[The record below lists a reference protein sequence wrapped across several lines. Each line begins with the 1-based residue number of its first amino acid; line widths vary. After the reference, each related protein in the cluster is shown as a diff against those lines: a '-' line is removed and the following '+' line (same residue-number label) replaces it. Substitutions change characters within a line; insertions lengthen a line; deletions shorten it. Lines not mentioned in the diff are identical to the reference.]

1 MHRKRIIAAIG
12 GLGLFLTACGAGAKD
27 DTAQDYSFPELPQ
40 AVADP
45 VRQPSDLPIPWAQPG
60 AVFHEVVAAGLRGK
74 TLDMANTDGETT
86 GRCPA
91 DLVLKDGA
99 KAVCVS
105 TFEGLEVEWD
115 VIVGAASDAYGRPV
129 QWSAEPRK
137 GILTRDGAANQVY
150 NDYGGPDLVR
160 CSNIPKAVLVPMLG
174 TSGHSCQTVVDG
186 KAGKPMPIEVGLV
199 HPTFQCRHRT
209 LEACVG

>member
-1 MHRKRIIAAIG
+1 MRTKRIIAAIG
-12 GLGLFLTACGAGAKD
+12 GLTLFLTACGVGSKD
-27 DTAQDYSFPELPQ
+27 YSAQDYSFPELPQ
-40 AVADP
+40 AVASP
-45 VRQPSDLPIPWAQPG
+45 VRQPSDLLMPLAQPG
-60 AVFHEVVAAGLRGK
+60 DVFHEVVAVGLRGK

-86 GRCPA
+86 ARCPA
-91 DLVLKDGA
+91 DLVLKDGGE
-99 KAVCVS
+99 AVCVS

-115 VIVGAASDAYGRPV
+115 VIVGKATDAHGRPV

-150 NDYGGPDLVR
+150 NNYGGPDLVR

-174 TSGHSCQTVVDG
+174 ISGYSCQTVVGG

-199 HPTFQCRHRT
+199 YPKLQCGHRT
-209 LEACVG
+209 REACVG

>member
-74 TLDMANTDGETT
+74 TSTWPTPT
-86 GRCPA
+86 GRPPA
-91 DLVLKDGA
+91 GA
-99 KAVCVS
+99 
-105 TFEGLEVEWD
+105 L
-115 VIVGAASDAYGRPV
+115 P
-129 QWSAEPRK
+129 
-137 GILTRDGAANQVY
+137 
-150 NDYGGPDLVR
+150 
-160 CSNIPKAVLVPMLG
+160 
-174 TSGHSCQTVVDG
+174 TSC
-186 KAGKPMPIEVGLV
+186 
-199 HPTFQCRHRT
+199 
-209 LEACVG
+209 